1 VACGRRRR
9 ALSTLTSHSFEV
21 ILMLT
26 QKTSKL
32 LYILP
37 LVVLFLLT
45 PGCKYF
51 TRSEDT
57 QLKEA
62 NKLAAEAD
70 TLATKVEDAYKQAA
84 QKDDEINAAKKDK
97 ARIKKLSDEQVAL
110 YDQAATDARQAAEKY
125 DQAAK
130 LKIDTKYVEY
140 LNVRAQYMRKH
151 GAHLAGLKDL
161 AAARLEAA
169 NKPGKASR
177 DKQTEA
183 KQRAERLKKEVDD
196 LKAQADK
203 LQKEIGDKFKTD
215 NTNANANTNANTKS

>member
-1 VACGRRRR
+1 
-9 ALSTLTSHSFEV
+9 
-21 ILMLT
+21 MLT
-26 QKTSKL
+26 QKTGKL

-37 LVVLFLLT
+37 LAVLLLLA

-51 TRSEDT
+51 TRTEDT

-62 NKLAAEAD
+62 NKLANEAD
-70 TLATKVEDAYKQAA
+70 ALASKVEDSYKQAA
-84 QKDDEINAAKKDK
+84 QKDDEINAAKKDR
-97 ARIKKLSDEQVAL
+97 ARAKKLNDEQVAL

-130 LKIDTKYVEY
+130 LKVDAKYQEY

-151 GAHLAGLKDL
+151 GAHLAALKDL

-169 NKPGKASR
+169 NKPGRASR

-183 KQRAERLKKEVDD
+183 KTRSERLRKEVDD

-203 LQKEIGDKFKTD
+203 LQKENGDKFKT
-215 NTNANANTNANTKS
+215 ANSNS

>member
-1 VACGRRRR
+1 
-9 ALSTLTSHSFEV
+9 
-21 ILMLT
+21 MPT
-26 QKTSKL
+26 QKIRKL
-32 LYILP
+32 AYILP
-37 LVVLFLLT
+37 LIVLFLLT

-51 TRSEDT
+51 TKTEDT
-57 QLKEA
+57 QLKDA
-62 NKLAAEAD
+62 NKLANEAD
-70 TLATKVEDAYKQAA
+70 ALATKVDDSYREAA

-97 ARIKKLSDEQVAL
+97 ARIKKLSDEQVTL
-110 YDQAATDARQAAEKY
+110 YDQATTDARESADKY
-125 DQAAK
+125 DQASK
-130 LKIDTKYVEY
+130 LKVDAKYVEY

-183 KQRAERLKKEVDD
+183 KKRAERLKKEVDD

-215 NTNANANTNANTKS
+215 NANANGNAKS